1 MLGDAGPRGGV
12 ARGQAVAP
20 PGVQQQQ
27 ALLDPEAWSALEGL
41 YMKGVS
47 FLRCSL
53 VLVGLWLAGCDD
65 GKKQGVQGKVCT
77 VPNLIESVWYNEI
90 STRDEEVPVP
100 DAKVFLAFD
109 LAGADPV
116 PGCITRS
123 DSGGFYKLD
132 TEKVP
137 AAKSPSGDYYLIVQ
151 KEGFALFTH
160 PFRFGPMFGYLR
172 NTVVLKRLPG
182 ENGNSRKETGQGTGR
197 QKAK

>member
-1 MLGDAGPRGGV
+1 
-12 ARGQAVAP
+12 
-20 PGVQQQQ
+20 
-27 ALLDPEAWSALEGL
+27 
-41 YMKGVS
+41 
-47 FLRCSL
+47 L
-53 VLVGLWLAGCDD
+53 VLTGLFLAGCDD

-77 VPNLIESVWYNEI
+77 VPNLLESGMYSDI
-90 STRDEEVPVP
+90 STSDEEVPVP

-151 KEGFALFTH
+151 KEGFELFTH

-172 NTVVLKRLPG
+172 NTVLLKRLAG
-182 ENGNSRKETGQGTGR
+182 GNGNLRKETGQDTGR
-197 QKAK
+197 QKGQ